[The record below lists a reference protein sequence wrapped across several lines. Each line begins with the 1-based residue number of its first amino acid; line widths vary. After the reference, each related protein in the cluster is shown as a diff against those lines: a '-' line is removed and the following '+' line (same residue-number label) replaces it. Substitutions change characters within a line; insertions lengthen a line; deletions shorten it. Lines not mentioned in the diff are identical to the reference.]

1 MNYKLIILYFVA
13 HLRTIFRTFES
24 KAVIFCIMT
33 YEKFPEVSQEENAV
47 IHIIVVREVV
57 SEHKFEAFHSMQWI
71 SKINVRFSLCF

>member
-1 MNYKLIILYFVA
+1 MKKI
-13 HLRTIFRTFES
+13 
-24 KAVIFCIMT
+24 
-33 YEKFPEVSQEENAV
+33 PEVSQEENAV